1 MAGVAVVGE
10 RVRVQGFA
18 LAGALVAAADDAAA
32 VRSAWA
38 ALGDDVAVVVLTPRA
53 AQALADVLLAA
64 AGAPLTVVLP
74 P

>member
-18 LAGALVAAADDAAA
+18 LAGALVLTADDPVA

-53 AQALADVLLAA
+53 AEALAGEPLAA